1 MNKKNTVLFIGGT
14 IFGFGL
20 AYGEMSKPEIVLS
33 FLRLEDIGLI
43 LLMISAII
51 PAAISINIIPKF
63 LEKPI
68 LLGEF
73 KPRQR
78 TLNKKTIIGA
88 IIFGVG
94 WGISGQCPGSAM
106 SSIGLGNY
114 PILAG
119 IASIFIGAY
128 IMGRYFSK

>member
-1 MNKKNTVLFIGGT
+1 MEKKNLILFIGGI

-20 AYGEMSKPEIVLS
+20 AYGGMSKPEIVLS
-33 FLRLEDIGLI
+33 FLRLEDFGLL

-51 PAAISINIIPKF
+51 PTTIAINVIPK
-63 LEKPI
+63 LIEKP
-68 LLGEF
+68 LLGGAF
-73 KPRQR
+73 KPRER
-78 TLNKKTIIGA
+78 TLTRTTIIGA
-88 IIFGVG
+88 TIFGIG

-119 IASIFIGAY
+119 IASMFVGAY
-128 IMGRYFSK
+128 IMGRYFGS